1 MSVCVKEREE
11 EQLEKLWNSVYE
23 HLSCNIFDN
32 EGQRM
37 QYKPLGARGR
47 QSKTQESYTVH
58 WPQKCWRPE
67 VTHLDE
73 NHGSNP
79 TGGRGR
85 TWWRTRWRAHSQR
98 AGVPDNQR
106 QQAAN
111 RGRGQPSQ
119 HQLRMGTQAREPPD
133 GADLMRGPSLPI
145 PQPQGSRPA
154 NAKISTQGAIGVL
167 APASSEPGTQADWP
181 QISSQPH
188 HQKTGCRKQGCRP
201 LLTAV
206 SVKGR
211 PFASMCWCTSQYE

>member
-1 MSVCVKEREE
+1 
-11 EQLEKLWNSVYE
+11 
-23 HLSCNIFDN
+23 
-32 EGQRM
+32 M

-58 WPQKCWRPE
+58 RPQKCWRPE

-79 TGGRGR
+79 AGERGR
-85 TWWRTRWRAHSQR
+85 TWWRARWRAHSQR

-188 HQKTGCRKQGCRP
+188 RQKTGCRKQGCRP

-211 PFASMCWCTSQYE
+211 PFGSMCWCRSQYE